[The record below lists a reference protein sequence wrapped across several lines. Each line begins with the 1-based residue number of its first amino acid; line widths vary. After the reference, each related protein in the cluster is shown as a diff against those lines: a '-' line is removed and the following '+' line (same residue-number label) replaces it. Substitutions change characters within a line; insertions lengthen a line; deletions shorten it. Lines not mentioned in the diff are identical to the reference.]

1 MRKNEKRKMKEEAE
15 SKSESN
21 PAYPMPEGDLALLTA
36 KQTTS
41 KKQNGTTINHERR
54 GMPSAVCESQTGN
67 TIISSLNSI

>member
-1 MRKNEKRKMKEEAE
+1 MKEEAE